1 MKMADRTSLYLR
13 NTKFTEHTSFKE
25 NQCKSHMKYE
35 MLKRFSW
42 NRTFY

>member
-1 MKMADRTSLYLR
+1 MTMVNRTSLYLR
-13 NTKFTEHTSFKE
+13 NNKFTEHTSFKE
-25 NQCKSHMKYE
+25 NQYKSYMKYK